1 MTVATTATGSAR
13 RVALVSGG
21 SRGIGAAVVT
31 RLAQDGFDVGF
42 CYRSRGDEADRVAK
56 DARACGAQVLARQVD
71 VADLAGVQAFVKET
85 EDELGPIEAVVTV
98 AGIIRDKPLALMA
111 DEHWND
117 VLRVNLDG
125 TYNVCRS
132 VVRRFMKRR
141 GGTVVTMSSVAGLF
155 GNAGQTN
162 YAASKAGIIGF
173 SRALSKEV
181 GSYGIRVNT
190 VAPGFIETDMVAGL
204 PDTMRERITLG
215 RFGQAEEVADMVSF
229 LVSPRASYITGQVF
243 QVDGGIML

>member
-1 MTVATTATGSAR
+1 MTTVTGSEQ

-21 SRGIGAAVVT
+21 SRGIGAAVVA
-31 RLAQDGFDVGF
+31 RLAHDGFDVSF
-42 CYRSRGDEADRVAK
+42 CFRARSDEADRVAK
-56 DARACGAQVLARQVD
+56 EARAAGARVLARQVD
-71 VADLAGVQAFVKET
+71 VADLAGVQSFVKET
-85 EDELGPIEAVVTV
+85 EDELGPIDAVVTV
-98 AGIIRDKPLALMA
+98 AGIIRDKPLALMS

-125 TYNVCRS
+125 TYHVCRS

-141 GGTVVTMSSVAGLF
+141 SGTVVTMSSVAGIL

-173 SRALSKEV
+173 TRALSKEV
-181 GSYGIRVNT
+181 GSYGIRANT
-190 VAPGFIETDMVAGL
+190 VAPGFIETDMVAGIPAAL
-204 PDTMRERITLG
+204 TERISLG
-215 RFGQAEEVADMVSF
+215 RFGRAEEVADMVSF

-243 QVDGGIML
+243 QVDGGMAM